1 MAASSKH
8 IIYEIYSD
16 VLFQLAEESGQVE
29 QVLED
34 MASVGSLLRDEPE
47 FLKLIVSSKMKEDE
61 KTAALRRV
69 FSGRVNPLTLDFLC
83 VLARRNRIGGLA
95 GIADRYEVLVDSLK
109 NCRLVE
115 VVLAKQLSDTE
126 LEKLR
131 LEIKDAIKAEVK
143 LKVQIDPEILG
154 GIMIRQGDMMIDNSV
169 RTILTRTVNGIVDR
183 SRDVFYKQKNNA
195 GETTPNGSDSAQGV

>member
-34 MASVGSLLRDEPE
+34 LAAVGTLLRDEPE
-47 FLKLIVSSKMKEDE
+47 FLKLITSSKMKDDE

-69 FSGRVNPLTLDFLC
+69 FSGRVHPLTLDFLC
-83 VLARRNRIGGLA
+83 VLARRNRIGGLH
-95 GIADRYEVLVDSLK
+95 GIFDRYEVLVDSLK

-115 VVLAKQLSDTE
+115 VVLAKPLPDAE

-131 LEIKDAIKAEVK
+131 LEIRDAIKAEVK
-143 LKVQIDPEILG
+143 LKVQIDPDILG
-154 GIMIRQGDMMIDNSV
+154 GIVIRQGDLMIDNSV
-169 RTILTRTVNGIVDR
+169 RTILSRTVSGIVER
-183 SRDVFYKQKNNA
+183 SRETYYKQKNKP
-195 GETTPNGSDSAQGV
+195 GETTPKGSDSVQG

>member
-34 MASVGSLLRDEPE
+34 MAAVGTLLRDEPD
-47 FLKLIVSSKMKEDE
+47 FLKLITSSKMKEDE

-69 FSGRVNPLTLDFLC
+69 FSGRIHPLTLDFLC
-83 VLARRNRIGGLA
+83 VLARRNRIGGLN
-95 GIADRYEVLVDSLK
+95 GIFDRYEVLVDSLK

-115 VVLAKQLSDTE
+115 VVLAKQLPEAE

-143 LKVQIDPEILG
+143 LKVQIDPDILG
-154 GIMIRQGDMMIDNSV
+154 GIVIRQGDLMIDNSV
-169 RTILTRTVNGIVDR
+169 RTILNRTVDGIVDR
-183 SRDVFYKQKNNA
+183 SRETYYKQKNKP
-195 GETTPNGSDSAQGV
+195 GETTPNGSDSAQG